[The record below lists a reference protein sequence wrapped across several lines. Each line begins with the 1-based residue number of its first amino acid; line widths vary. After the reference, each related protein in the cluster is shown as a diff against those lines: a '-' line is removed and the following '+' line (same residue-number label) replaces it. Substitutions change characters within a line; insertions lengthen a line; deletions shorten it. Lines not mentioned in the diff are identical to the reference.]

1 MQFKSNKEVSIHCSI
16 CQKNFEKDDEKMTC
30 GCCGQKKAHNLCL
43 PDQGGLDPT
52 QRWWCQTCKTQTDLD
67 RSPAGF
73 VEDNENGVRPFN
85 VDDWEVAETGRGYN
99 FK

>member
-1 MQFKSNKEVSIHCSI
+1 
-16 CQKNFEKDDEKMTC
+16 
-30 GCCGQKKAHNLCL
+30 
-43 PDQGGLDPT
+43 
-52 QRWWCQTCKTQTDLD
+52 LD